1 MRLNGEQK
9 VCIIINIRLVDFFLE
24 LSHGSDE
31 ILTMSQTK
39 SFLIKNQVS
48 VSFFSSNSHPRPN
61 YLTIPFIQFMVTL

>member
-1 MRLNGEQK
+1 MESKKCVLLL
-9 VCIIINIRLVDFFLE
+9 ISDLWIFFLE

-48 VSFFSSNSHPRPN
+48 VSFFF
-61 YLTIPFIQFMVTL
+61 YQILIQDQTI